1 MIKLRIGKH
10 TRSMPNLFR
19 EIPLWKGSQIME
31 YLKPNPSIEDKVL
44 MISLLSDIDP
54 LIIKDFT
61 DESIDTIWSKT
72 DFHKELIQTTFYKSF
87 ALKGQLYGLIDLD
100 NLSVKDYGDIEFWLK
115 EGESPF
121 SYLDKI
127 IEVCYRPVVHK
138 NTSSKNILIN
148 IINKLRF
155 KTVVPKIFKHYTL
168 GEQKEVADLFREK
181 LDFSFAYGI
190 INYIF
195 QSFSKLKTEYKL
207 LFPEKIEDEYE
218 GTAKD
223 KEKDLPEIWGLYFV
237 IDSVSDN
244 LFERDAWMNK
254 PIRELFK
261 YLTFKK
267 QQSIYN
273 GRRSSSKY

>member
-1 MIKLRIGKH
+1 MIKLLINGHKVR
-10 TRSMPNLFR
+10 MPNLFR
-19 EIPLWKGSQIME
+19 EISLDKGMQIME
-31 YLKPNPSIEDKVL
+31 VLGPNPTLNTKISI
-44 MISLLSDIDP
+44 ISLLSGLDVDIVSKFEED
-54 LIIKDFT
+54 
-61 DESIDTIWSKT
+61 SINTIWEKS

-273 GRRSSSKY
+273 GRRGNS